1 MYMLYNC
8 VTYGYDGVAGAVT
21 LILDL
26 LPRYRVTDTA
36 CKVVINL
43 PQFRKDFGT
52 LYGRQYI
59 IPASWQLAWNG
70 ASLVGLVVGGLLS
83 GMVAEKI
90 GKRYT
95 LAIALGKTVHE

>member
-1 MYMLYNC
+1 L
-8 VTYGYDGVAGAVT
+8 TYCHDIES
-21 LILDL
+21 LIQL
-26 LPRYRVTDTA
+26 VQ
-36 CKVVINL
+36 VVINL

-95 LAIALGKTVHE
+95 LAIALGKRVHE

>member
-8 VTYGYDGVAGAVT
+8 VTYGYDGVAGAVK

-26 LPRYRVTDTA
+26 S
-36 CKVVINL
+36 
-43 PQFRKDFGT
+43 
-52 LYGRQYI
+52 YGRQYI

-90 GKRYT
+90 GKRYM
-95 LAIALGKTVHE
+95 LAIALGERGYE